1 MKILIEPS
9 TKNNLYQTS
18 IHGLILSLEKY
29 SVQSNVYFSLEEIKK
44 IREENPSLEIFI
56 NINKNLSNDDI
67 KPLTEI
73 LIELDNLN
81 VQGIFFYD
89 LAVLKLKQELNLKT
103 NLVWSQTHMVN
114 NYKTCN
120 YYYTKGV
127 KYALLGKE
135 ITLEEILEIIKLSSI
150 TSMVEVVGLPS
161 VAFSKRK
168 LITNYFKDL
177 NKEPKD
183 KLVVREKVSDA
194 DYELQEDFNGTSFFL
209 KDVVNGTGIIKDL
222 YEANL
227 EYIVLREY
235 GIESIFNEL
244 LVDTKEYIEGNC
256 QNTDYVE
263 KYKSLGDNTNFFFKK
278 TIYKV
283 KKNEK
288 N

>member
-9 TKNNLYQTS
+9 TKNKLYQTS

-44 IREENPSLEIFI
+44 ISEENPSLEMFI

-278 TIYKV
+278 TIYMV
-283 KKNEK
+283 KKNG
-288 N
+288 

>member
-29 SVQSNVYFSLEEIKK
+29 SVQSNVYFSLEEIKQ
-44 IREENPSLEIFI
+44 IREENPSLEIFV

-81 VQGIFFYD
+81 IQGIFFYD
-89 LAVLKLKQELNLKT
+89 LAILKLKKEHNIKT

-120 YYYTKGV
+120 YYHAKGV

-177 NKEPKD
+177 NKQPKE
-183 KLVVREKVSDA
+183 KLLVKEKVSDA
-194 DYELQEDFNGTSFFL
+194 FYELQEDFNGTSFFL

-235 GIESIFNEL
+235 GIESIFEEL
-244 LVDTKEYIEGNC
+244 LIDTKEYIEGNC

-278 TIYKV
+278 TIYMV
-283 KKNEK
+283 KKNG
-288 N
+288 

>member
-103 NLVWSQTHMVN
+103 NLVWSQRHMVN

-278 TIYKV
+278 TIYMV
-283 KKNEK
+283 KKNG
-288 N
+288 

>member
-1 MKILIEPS
+1 M
-9 TKNNLYQTS
+9 
-18 IHGLILSLEKY
+18 ILSLEKY

-44 IREENPSLEIFI
+44 IREENPSLEMFI

-73 LIELDNLN
+73 LMELDNLN

-103 NLVWSQTHMVN
+103 NLVWRQTHMVN

-168 LITNYFKDL
+168 LITNYFKHL

-278 TIYKV
+278 TIYMV
-283 KKNEK
+283 KKNG
-288 N
+288 

>member
-9 TKNNLYQTS
+9 TKSNLYQTS

-44 IREENPSLEIFI
+44 IREENPSLEMFI

-278 TIYKV
+278 TIYMV
-283 KKNEK
+283 KKNG
-288 N
+288 

>member
-9 TKNNLYQTS
+9 TKNNLYLQS

-29 SVQSNVYFSLEEIKK
+29 AVQSNVYFSLEEIKK
-44 IREENPSLEIFI
+44 IREDNPSLEIFI

-73 LIELDNLN
+73 LKELEKLN
-81 VQGIFFYD
+81 IQGIFFYD
-89 LAVLKLKQELNLKT
+89 LALLKLKQELSLKT
-103 NLVWSQTHMVN
+103 DLVWSQTHMVN

-120 YYYTKGV
+120 YYNSKGV

-135 ITLEEILEIIKLSSI
+135 ITLEEILEIIKSSSI

-177 NKEPKD
+177 NKEPKE
-183 KLVVREKVSDA
+183 KIVVREKVSDA

-222 YEANL
+222 YESNL

-278 TIYKV
+278 TIYMV
-283 KKNEK
+283 KKNG
-288 N
+288 

>member
-73 LIELDNLN
+73 LMELDNLN

-278 TIYKV
+278 TIYMV
-283 KKNEK
+283 KKNG
-288 N
+288 

>member
-44 IREENPSLEIFI
+44 IREENPSLEMFI

-278 TIYKV
+278 TIYMV
-283 KKNEK
+283 KKNG
-288 N
+288 

>member
-44 IREENPSLEIFI
+44 IREENPSLEMFI

-177 NKEPKD
+177 NKESKD

-222 YEANL
+222 YESNL

-278 TIYKV
+278 TIYMV
-283 KKNEK
+283 KKNG
-288 N
+288 

>member
-278 TIYKV
+278 TIYMV
-283 KKNEK
+283 KKNG
-288 N
+288 